1 MLLSTPHHATALPVK
16 GKDPKPKGF
25 ALMAR
30 VLNFSLVA
38 TFLSSLW
45 ALISSQFGLVGC
57 LVGLVF
63 LPFWLSGP
71 SFSRGASGK
80 ESKRQNHTHSAHR
93 GFCSD
98 VCLWRRCTFTLHL
111 RQNRQKAE
119 AAPAE
124 GLRHTHSAHRGFCSD
139 VCLWRRCTFTLHLR
153 QNRQKAEAAPAE
165 GVRHTHS
172 AHRGFCSDVAFGSRL
187 LVLDMATLSFV
198 GPRQEMIWAPAKASQ
213 QDFRH

>member
-1 MLLSTPHHATALPVK
+1 M
-16 GKDPKPKGF
+16 
-25 ALMAR
+25 
-30 VLNFSLVA
+30 
-38 TFLSSLW
+38 
-45 ALISSQFGLVGC
+45 
-57 LVGLVF
+57 GLVF
-63 LPFWLSGP
+63 LPFWSSGP

-80 ESKRQNHTHSAHR
+80 EKAAPAEGLRHTHSAHR